1 MTRAGSAAETTPALR
16 LGGRQQPKHTF
27 THPTLLVTRP
37 LLLAAGLALASVPAA
52 AQTGHV
58 PVLSYRLPGQPL
70 ATDDWRQAA
79 RVRPDSLRPPPD
91 DWLGFDKGL
100 HVGASLLLTLSGQY
114 VLTDKGGLSN
124 GRALPLAAGTAL
136 ALGLAKEVADSRRA
150 AFPLFS
156 LRDLA
161 ADVLGVAVGALV
173 TRL

>member
-1 MTRAGSAAETTPALR
+1 MRR
-16 LGGRQQPKHTF
+16 
-27 THPTLLVTRP
+27 
-37 LLLAAGLALASVPAA
+37 LLLAAGIAFAVPAA
-52 AQTGHV
+52 AQTGLA
-58 PVLSYRLPGQPL
+58 PSAPLSYRLPDRPL
-70 ATDDWRQAA
+70 DVSPGNGSQAA
-79 RVRPDSLRPPPD
+79 GLPPDSLRPPPD

-100 HVGASLLLTLSGQY
+100 HFGASLLLTLSGQY

-124 GRALPLAAGTAL
+124 DGALPLAAGTAL

-161 ADVLGVAVGALV
+161 ADALGVAVGALV